1 MISLFIHVRSDR
13 CWLCACVSNVRLTS
27 SGRRLGHI
35 HDQMRA
41 GEGEVP
47 GTAISW
53 STEERSTCGHVSVF
67 LFSLT

>member
-41 GEGEVP
+41 GEGDAP
-47 GTAISW
+47 RTA
-53 STEERSTCGHVSVF
+53 VSFRHSRAVDMWACEFF
-67 LFSLT
+67 LSSLT